1 MAKKNQFR
9 VETENFET
17 ETAMYGGNAGLFVLN
32 MQLYV
37 NVLIGQSAPS
47 TTEPH
52 IHILEMIRWSSL
64 LTGQSECHEVLMF
77 GGIKIFSSD
86 DCEISLWL
94 AGYLR
99 GAICSCVSV
108 SLFCNELSPSQL
120 NEILFSLT
128 KLKQQLAASA

>member
-1 MAKKNQFR
+1 
-9 VETENFET
+9 
-17 ETAMYGGNAGLFVLN
+17 

-37 NVLIGQSAPS
+37 NVLIAQAKASN
-47 TTEPH
+47 TEPRSAE
-52 IHILEMIRWSSL
+52 IWLDGQILEGRGPPSSL
-64 LTGQSECHEVLMF
+64 LMF

-86 DCEISLWL
+86 DCEIILWL
-94 AGYLR
+94 AGYLP

>member
-1 MAKKNQFR
+1 
-9 VETENFET
+9 
-17 ETAMYGGNAGLFVLN
+17 

-37 NVLIGQSAPS
+37 NVLIAQAKASN
-47 TTEPH
+47 TEPRSAE
-52 IHILEMIRWSSL
+52 IWLVGQILEVL
-64 LTGQSECHEVLMF
+64 PLLMF

-86 DCEISLWL
+86 DCEIILWL
-94 AGYLR
+94 AGYLP

-128 KLKQQLAASA
+128 KLKQQLSASA